1 MDMKYTDTDRLDV
14 MLGNLSRDC
23 EKAGIDAQ
31 KAGAKVVEKAVVSR
45 LNGIRT
51 KDKKTENTIKH
62 MADDVTINTTKDT
75 FGDTVIRV
83 RGGKKTG
90 TLWHI
95 VNDGTYRSKPTHFMD
110 LALGGVE
117 SELNALIDE
126 KLKKVF
132 K

>member
-1 MDMKYTDTDRLDV
+1 MKYTDTDRLDV